1 MERAYRHT
9 TRALGLGI
17 CLLGVAMTATALARG
32 AGPLALGVLL
42 GVAFIVLGAGRLYLA
57 TRPDPPQST
66 R

>member
-1 MERAYRHT
+1 MERAYRQT
-9 TRALGLGI
+9 TRALGLAI

-42 GVAFIVLGAGRLYLA
+42 GVAFIVLGAGRIYLA

>member
-9 TRALGLGI
+9 TRALGLAI

-42 GVAFIVLGAGRLYLA
+42 GVAFTVLGAGRLWLA
-57 TRPDPPQST
+57 RGRSP
-66 R
+66 